1 MAEVIKIVLTG
12 GPCSG
17 KTTAL
22 SYVSEKLKEQGIEV
36 ITIEE
41 RATKLILSGK
51 TPQNMGRY
59 EFHKLLFELEMAEEN
74 EKAELAKKM
83 PCDRVVMLFDRG
95 LLDNKAFVTQEEFD
109 RYSSLNGAN
118 EDIIRNS
125 YDAVFHLVTAADGAE
140 SYYNLTNN
148 KARNESIEQAKKLDE
163 EILSV
168 WTGTPHL
175 RVIDNSTSFD
185 KKLERLM
192 TEILSFLGI
201 PKHFEIERKFL
212 IDYPNLNFLNNIKTC
227 RKIPIT
233 QAYLTTPDE
242 GYFRIRKR
250 GEGKNAVYIKTVK
263 IKISDIKRIEIE
275 NYISEKE
282 YNEYMSKKEYITGII
297 SKDRYCIVWNSTYY
311 ELDIYPFWND
321 KATIEIELLSEN
333 QQYKLPD
340 FIKLIREVTFEQEY
354 RNLALAQKYG
364 KNGFYSNLQK

>member
-1 MAEVIKIVLTG
+1 MSEVIKIVLTG

-22 SYVSEKLKEQGIEV
+22 SYVSKKLREQGIEV

-41 RATKLILSGK
+41 RVSKLILGGK
-51 TPQNMGRY
+51 TPQNVGRY
-59 EFHKLLFELEMAEEN
+59 EFYKLLFEQETAEEK
-74 EKAELAKKM
+74 EKTELAKKM
-83 PCDRVVMLFDRG
+83 PCDRVVMLFDGG
-95 LLDNKAFVTQEEFD
+95 LLDNKVFVTQEEFD
-109 RYSSLNGAN
+109 RYSSQNGTN

-140 SYYNLTNN
+140 SSYDLLNN
-148 KARNESIEQAKKLDE
+148 NARSESIDEAKKLDE

-192 TEILSFLGI
+192 TEIMSFLGI
-201 PKHFEIERKFL
+201 PKHYEIERKFL
-212 IDYPNLNFLNNIKTC
+212 IEYPDLNVLNKIKTC
-227 RKIPIT
+227 RRIPIT

-297 SKDRYCIVWNSTYY
+297 SKDRYCIVWKNAYY
-311 ELDIYPFWND
+311 ELDVYPFWSD

-333 QQYKLPD
+333 QPYSLPD
-340 FIKLIREVTFEQEY
+340 FVSLIREVTFEQEY

-364 KNGFYSNLQK
+364 KA

>member
-1 MAEVIKIVLTG
+1 MAEVIRIVLTG
-12 GPCSG
+12 GSCSG

-22 SYVSEKLKEQGIEV
+22 TYVSEKLKEQGIEV

-59 EFHKLLFELEMAEEN
+59 EFHKLLFELELVEEN
-74 EKAELAKKM
+74 EKTELAKKM

-148 KARNESIEQAKKLDE
+148 KARSESIEQAKKLHE

-168 WTGTPHL
+168 WMATPHF

-185 KKLERLM
+185 
-192 TEILSFLGI
+192 
-201 PKHFEIERKFL
+201 
-212 IDYPNLNFLNNIKTC
+212 N
-227 RKIPIT
+227 
-233 QAYLTTPDE
+233 
-242 GYFRIRKR
+242 
-250 GEGKNAVYIKTVK
+250 
-263 IKISDIKRIEIE
+263 
-275 NYISEKE
+275 
-282 YNEYMSKKEYITGII
+282 
-297 SKDRYCIVWNSTYY
+297 
-311 ELDIYPFWND
+311 
-321 KATIEIELLSEN
+321 
-333 QQYKLPD
+333 
-340 FIKLIREVTFEQEY
+340 
-354 RNLALAQKYG
+354 
-364 KNGFYSNLQK
+364 